1 MREERKC
8 LSQFPCEVLLGSV
21 CQNDKV
27 QIEYRLFCKQG
38 GKLSN
43 CKISTEI
50 DVTSCLMEFN
60 LLDNCNSEALY
71 KLLWLQIGKS

>member
-8 LSQFPCEVLLGSV
+8 LPQFPCEVLLGSV

-27 QIEYRLFCKQG
+27 QTEYSIFCKRG
-38 GKLSN
+38 D
-43 CKISTEI
+43 KISICRIYAEI

-60 LLDNCNSEALY
+60 LLDN
-71 KLLWLQIGKS
+71 